1 MQNST
6 LKESLLM
13 AVLSLV
19 VAVLLAVT
27 FVSFHFSSYQT
38 VAH

>member
-13 AVLSLV
+13 AVLSFV
-19 VAVLLAVT
+19 VAVLLAVA
-27 FVSFHFSSYQT
+27 FISFHVSSYQT
-38 VAH
+38 VVH

>member
-1 MQNST
+1 MQHSR

-19 VAVLLAVT
+19 VAVLLTVT

-38 VAH
+38 VAR

>member
-27 FVSFHFSSYQT
+27 FVSFQFSSYQT

>member
-1 MQNST
+1 MQNR
-6 LKESLLM
+6 LKEFLLM

-19 VAVLLAVT
+19 VAVLLAVV

-38 VAH
+38 VVY